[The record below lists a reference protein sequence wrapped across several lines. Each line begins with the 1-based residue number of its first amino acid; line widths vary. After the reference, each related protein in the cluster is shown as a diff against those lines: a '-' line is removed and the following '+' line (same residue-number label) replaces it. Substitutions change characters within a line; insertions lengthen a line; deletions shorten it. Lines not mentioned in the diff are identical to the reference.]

1 MSIKCDSKLLVKP
14 LFFLVIVDTING
26 FFLIREWNL
35 PLALFL
41 RRLFCQLLLKYYVHR
56 QDSKDYCFLL

>member
-26 FFLIREWNL
+26 FFLNMQKGSFQ
-35 PLALFL
+35 P
-41 RRLFCQLLLKYYVHR
+41 
-56 QDSKDYCFLL
+56 